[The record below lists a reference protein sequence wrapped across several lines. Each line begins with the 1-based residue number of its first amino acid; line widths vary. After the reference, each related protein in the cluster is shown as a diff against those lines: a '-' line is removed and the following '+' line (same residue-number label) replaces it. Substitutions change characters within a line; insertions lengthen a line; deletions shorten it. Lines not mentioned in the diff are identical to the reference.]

1 MNVHALFR
9 ISSLTLNAILFLLL
23 LWLAKVINQ
32 KHFSHEGLIHKTRI
46 KRNANDVF
54 FMINKH
60 PCHQFDYSEVF
71 THPFRT
77 DWGQISSVGIF
88 YSSDLSIF
96 KVIYG
101 ICLHFEV
108 SLWIVWWRISI
119 SFRDI
124 LPDVVE
130 SHLDSPLWEEINSQ
144 IWTKRIVLQGT
155 KYN

>member
-1 MNVHALFR
+1 MNVNALFR
-9 ISSLTLNAILFLLL
+9 ISSLTLNAILLLLL

-54 FMINKH
+54 FMIKKH
-60 PCHQFDYSEVF
+60 HCHQFDCSEVL

-101 ICLHFEV
+101 IYLHFEV

-119 SFRDI
+119 SFPWHFAGCRW
-124 LPDVVE
+124 V
-130 SHLDSPLWEEINSQ
+130 SF
-144 IWTKRIVLQGT
+144 RFAIVRRH
-155 KYN
+155 KFSNMD